1 MKNGRYVA
9 IGITNE
15 NDEVLERKLF
25 DVTGDSMYEYMT
37 FADSVLKK
45 KNGTVFIVRVGN
57 QTQTLEYIRMYGKNA
72 TKWVKVGSTSKINY
86 LEKFE
91 E

>member
-9 IGITNE
+9 IAIADE
-15 NDEVLERKLF
+15 NNEVLERKLF
-25 DVTGDSMYEYMT
+25 DVTGDSMHEYMT

-45 KNGTVFIVRVGN
+45 KNGTAFIIRVGN
-57 QTQTLEYIRMYGKNA
+57 QTQTWEYVRMYGKNA
-72 TKWVKVGSTSKINY
+72 TKWVKVGSTSKINH

-91 E
+91 K

>member
-9 IGITNE
+9 IGITDE
-15 NDEVLERKLF
+15 NDEVIERKLF
-25 DVTGDSMYEYMT
+25 DVTGDSMYEYMR

-45 KNGTVFIVRVGN
+45 KNGTAFIVRVGN
-57 QTQTLEYIRMYGKNA
+57 QTQTWEYVRMYGKNA

>member
-9 IGITNE
+9 IAISNANNE
-15 NDEVLERKLF
+15 VIERKLF
-25 DVTGDSMYEYMT
+25 NVTGESMYEYMT
-37 FADSVLKK
+37 FADSVLKE
-45 KNGTVFIVRVGN
+45 KNGVAYIIKVGKQN
-57 QTQTLEYIRMYGKNA
+57 QTWEYIKMYGKNA

>member
-9 IGITNE
+9 IAITNE

-45 KNGTVFIVRVGN
+45 KNGMVFIVRVGN
-57 QTQTLEYIRMYGKNA
+57 QTQTLDRYFSE
-72 TKWVKVGSTSKINY
+72 W
-86 LEKFE
+86 
-91 E
+91 